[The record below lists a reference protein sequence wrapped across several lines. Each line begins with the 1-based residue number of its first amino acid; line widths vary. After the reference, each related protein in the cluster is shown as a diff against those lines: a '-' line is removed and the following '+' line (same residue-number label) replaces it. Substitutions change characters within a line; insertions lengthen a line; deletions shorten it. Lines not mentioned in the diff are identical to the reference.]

1 MKHDILFFLNS
12 NFHSSLKSPMPL
24 TLFLNFELV
33 KIFNSLI
40 ILINFK
46 ELLHVGV
53 SNVLGWVKRLR
64 VKRVTGEKH
73 VNPYTT
79 RLING

>member
-1 MKHDILFFLNS
+1 MREKRGEWV
-12 NFHSSLKSPMPL
+12 PWC
-24 TLFLNFELV
+24 
-33 KIFNSLI
+33 
-40 ILINFK
+40 
-46 ELLHVGV
+46 HVGV